1 VITTHALFA
10 RKVQRKLSNG
20 VAALPPADH
29 LLIERDRGQFVPSRR
44 RRMMANVRV
53 ERLLKIP
60 AEPSPELLIPGA
72 AAQTRLVSMAG
83 IRLRASSAGVARAS
97 IPAEILAYARAA
109 YPQRRSSNAN
119 SLQSQNSAGF
129 RQICSIFQKDNLRRH
144 F

>member
-1 VITTHALFA
+1 MVL
-10 RKVQRKLSNG
+10 L
-20 VAALPPADH
+20 ALPPADH

-53 ERLLKIP
+53 ERLLKTP

-72 AAQTRLVSMAG
+72 AAQTRPVSMAG

-97 IPAEILAYARAA
+97 IPAALLAYARAA

-129 RQICSIFQKDNLRRH
+129 LQICAIFQRDNLSRH

>member
-1 VITTHALFA
+1 MVL
-10 RKVQRKLSNG
+10 L
-20 VAALPPADH
+20 ALPPADH
-29 LLIERDRGQFVPSRR
+29 LLNERDRGQFVPSRR
-44 RRMMANVRV
+44 RRMMANVRA
-53 ERLLKIP
+53 ECLLKIP

-129 RQICSIFQKDNLRRH
+129 RQICSIFQKDYLRRH